1 MKKCTYLI
9 AIIMAI
15 MLPNMLFSQ
24 TYPLQV
30 IITQKQARFTP
41 FIRQFMENPGQY
53 LSVRVVQ
60 SGASAKSRNIYL
72 KMNLQQLF
80 PQNDVSIVSNLNTRP
95 MQPIQINPIASTELT
110 PSQIK
115 DNFGNFTNPNDFEI
129 RGLNVNDYASI
140 TGTMRIP
147 EGQYKLC
154 LTAYDFDAATG
165 SSVALSDPNMG
176 CTIVKICYEAENPQW
191 ILPISSLSSIE
202 ANYIKKRIK
211 PQKIITLQWR
221 PPFNTCGLNMTGIT
235 YDLNIVQLIDGQTED
250 DAILRNPPVVR
261 RENLNTATFQIDTA
275 MYPNMFIQGET
286 YVLQVTAKSND
297 QSIEFKNNG
306 KSPAGSFI
314 YDTVSETKPMMA
326 SGGLNVD
333 CGINP
338 PDEKELIQ
346 ELSINDII
354 DIGQY
359 KLKILKI
366 TKNSDNSF
374 TGEGIVTGGN
384 ESNFPNYN
392 WVNVKVS
399 FEKLQVNKNGAVV
412 AGNAIGMYDDKE
424 QEEYNNFFKSFTFFN
439 KENWYNKYFNLK
451 DGKQNSETQN
461 YINKFTTEKLASR
474 PEDANLLPI
483 KIGGEGQLNN
493 DIAVSSI
500 VFSARGAKI
509 SMLHFLKDHEN
520 NIVIPFGIADVC
532 VDKSINEADFAIL
545 QATELSVGPKTKLA
559 LPYEEGKKTHLKWN
573 KGFKGINL
581 NAEIRIL
588 TDPNANPPSDIVRKD
603 GKNDP
608 IAIPITNKEIQDWEN
623 WTVDLKIDTEF
634 SINGFTDFYFTV
646 PKAIYTHSNQPSAEL
661 QNLCKKI
668 KEKDPHFKVDAKFK
682 GLLFQQLT
690 LYAPEKFNFK
700 KNDDTPASVTFSTAS
715 FLNQNGF
722 TMIASAVDVFGD
734 TKDNSI
740 GEGKTGVLGG
750 WGFAIDTISL
760 FIIHNE
766 FKEVFM
772 NGRLWC
778 PLGDITG
785 KEGSMKY
792 KCNLTRDA
800 TKKNIDY
807 NFNIIADN
815 AKLKFLKYFSV
826 GLRPSSIIKANND
839 KHGFAV
845 IAWLDGEV
853 SADIEEMK
861 IKFTGGSFKGLG
873 IANRNAKG
881 NPGLVLS
888 IGQWG
893 FGDVGTS
900 EDFSETDSDAPEKK
914 DKVVPEGNFGPFELK
929 IMAPTLSIANGK
941 DIAFNIGMSIN
952 LGLGE
957 TSVGASTKGKI
968 IGVMNWGKKDSELIE
983 ITGIGFELNEIVV
996 NGEVGPVKIKGGLAF
1011 YKNNTKYG
1019 DGFRGAV
1026 SCNFPIGAQGIEIAS
1041 VVQFGKVGDQQN
1053 YFFVDASLKLNPGI
1067 AVFPPY
1073 LNFNGFGGGVWKNMK
1088 VTNPNVG
1095 NDIKDATE
1103 PNDIENIGA
1112 SRSGL
1117 QFEPSEVGEKKFGFN
1132 ARVYFSAASANLY
1145 NGVASITATTDGG
1158 KFESLSFKGNVNV
1171 IGDGNHDNP
1180 GGHIAS
1186 GEVKIGYDHI
1196 KSEFNLE
1203 AEVDAKFN
1211 GVSVQ
1216 VPFKVNILGKN
1227 ETRPKPLWYIALGI
1241 PDYEKGKLFTVNTG
1255 FDLELVK
1262 GSIDIKAYICGGNNI
1277 PWDIPKLDK
1286 KILDIIEKE
1295 PIRNWPKGDKGIML
1309 GARLGLGFGLEF
1321 GPLYGS
1327 LDAIIGCDLALKEL
1341 EGMHCGDGRAIK
1353 GLNGYYGMG
1362 QVYGYVHGDVG
1373 VQIKIFGI
1381 KEKFSLCDLAA
1392 GAVISA
1398 GMPSPTWMRGV
1409 FGVKGEIFGGAISFN
1424 TSAKF
1429 SIGRPCIIY
1438 TDPLKDLKIVESITP
1453 GEEKLNDA
1461 EKQQK
1466 EERPSVF
1473 TAVKIATN
1481 VRMNTPW
1488 TLYAESS
1495 DGKKIPRKYNFTFLE
1510 ADIFKDGVEHVNLQ
1524 KSIVKAEGFEFRLK
1538 PKEML
1543 EPNTM
1548 YKVKVVV
1555 KMQQHVD
1562 NVWQN
1567 PLDEKGRQYSDNDC
1581 KRIDYVYFYTGE
1593 MPNEIDISNIAQAF
1607 PMNRQ
1612 YEAFI
1617 DEEDVGYIV
1626 LDKSQQYLIENRE
1639 TSAEGHGLVGEFVN
1653 LSNTAEKPILFY
1665 YTYEPKLSR
1674 IENNW
1679 KSGIQFQL
1687 KNLAPNQI
1695 YKINFYVI
1703 ERGKQ
1708 QKDATF
1714 AQKDTNIAIVGTAN
1728 TSGGA
1733 NYHLDGSSDAFVG
1746 VNINTVKN
1754 EVLDRLKGEKTGIK
1768 NPIRAWKSDKM
1779 DSRINWGDDI
1789 TSNFNSIGNK
1799 MNNSVSLLNNVTQIS
1814 NVAQLSSVMSGTIG
1828 TMPQVGNVQPTMGYA
1843 PASTSGSGMAEYV
1856 GLTEE
1861 MANYLFGVSSITHIR
1876 DKVDTN
1882 KKTTLTNNCIETSEL
1897 VKEQSELQSK
1907 YKNVTLKHIFAYVF
1921 HTSRYESTEA
1931 KMKEIEVR
1939 NSLKQGA
1946 LSSVSTMENGVNT
1959 VSVYSDGISN
1969 NFLINLY
1976 GDGNHKWER
1985 RGARSVLMPVQ
1996 IIYMP
2001 GYATQEEVFGG
2012 YAFEESSNA
2021 AYQSPMF
2028 RFSNEFASD
2037 YYRNLWNKLAVPFL
2051 NKLKENANAD
2061 LSKLPFRRYEK
2072 QETINNPLSF
2082 EGYNAAVRFMNI
2094 YNGENTSKKEDYH
2107 GRLTN
2112 DEINT
2117 GSTNRARKQNNKMVY
2132 IYKNKLYS
2140 IYQILYASA
2149 LASHIYD
2156 KGNKGNYLCK
2166 EISGSVIVDDNYY
2179 LDGQTAG
2186 YHLEVKYPEL
2196 RKRMTVFFIN
2206 EYQYFKDKISGLNCF
2221 NVERYCTDSWASS
2234 CLKKLYGYVK
2244 NNNTRSN
2251 IPDNM
2256 KSNLFYLAWYWN
2268 ENWQDGNKKF
2278 YEFRDLKLPSH
2289 LLTIQYHR
2297 LGVWEYIKEV
2307 QLPKY

>member
-9 AIIMAI
+9 AIMMAI
-15 MLPNMLFSQ
+15 ILPNMLFSQ

-95 MQPIQINPIASTELT
+95 MRPIRINPVTSIELT

-176 CTIVKICYEAENPQW
+176 CTMVKICYEAENPQW

-211 PQKIITLQWR
+211 PQEIITLQWR

-235 YDLNIVQLIDGQTED
+235 YDLNIVQLVDGQTED
-250 DAILRNPPVVR
+250 DAILCNPPVVR
-261 RENLNTATFQIDTA
+261 KENLNATTFQIDTA

-326 SGGLNVD
+326 SGGLDVN

-346 ELSINDII
+346 ELNVNDIV

-359 KLKILKI
+359 KLKILEF

-374 TGEGIVTGGN
+374 AGEGIVIGGN

-399 FEKLQVNKNGAVV
+399 FEKLQVNKNRAVV
-412 AGNAIGMYDDKE
+412 GGNAIGMYDDKE
-424 QEEYNNFFKSFTFFN
+424 QEEYNNFFKSFSSLN
-439 KENWYNKYFNLK
+439 KENWYNKYFNLQN
-451 DGKQNSETQN
+451 GKQNSETQN
-461 YINKFTTEKLASR
+461 YVNKFTIEKLPSR

-500 VFSARGAKI
+500 AFSARGAKI

-520 NIVIPFGIADVC
+520 NLVIPFGITDVC
-532 VDKSINEADFAIL
+532 VDKSIKEADFAIL

-559 LPYEEGKKTHLKWN
+559 LTYEEGKKTHLKWN
-573 KGFKGINL
+573 KGFKSINL

-623 WTVDLKIDTEF
+623 WTVENLKIDTEF

-646 PKAIYTHSNQPSAEL
+646 PKAIYTHSSQHSAEL
-661 QNLCKKI
+661 QSLCDKI
-668 KEKDPHFKVDAKFK
+668 KERDPHFKVDAKFK

-760 FIIHNE
+760 FIIRNE

-800 TKKNIDY
+800 TKKDIDY

-815 AKLKFLKYFSV
+815 AKLKFLKYFSAE
-826 GLRPSSIIKANND
+826 LRPSSIIKANND
-839 KHGFAV
+839 NHGFAV
-845 IAWLDGEV
+845 RAWLDGKV
-853 SADIEEMK
+853 SANIEELK
-861 IKFTGGSFKGLG
+861 INFTGGSFKGLG
-873 IANRNAKG
+873 IANRDAKG

-900 EDFSETDSDAPEKK
+900 EDISETNSAAPEEK
-914 DKVVPEGNFGPFELK
+914 DTTKVISEGNFGPFELK

-952 LGLGE
+952 LGLGAA
-957 TSVGASTKGKI
+957 SVGASTKGKI

-983 ITGIGFELNEIVV
+983 ITGIEFELNEISV
-996 NGEVGPVKIKGGLAF
+996 NGEVGPVKIEGGLAF
-1011 YKNNTKYG
+1011 YKNDPTFG
-1019 DGFRGAV
+1019 DGIRGAV
-1026 SCNFPIGAQGIEIAS
+1026 SCNFPIGVQGIEIAS
-1041 VVQFGKVGDQQN
+1041 VVQFGKVGDKQN
-1053 YFFVDASLKLNPGI
+1053 YFFVDASLKLDPGI
-1067 AVFPPY
+1067 AVFPPF

-1103 PNDIENIGA
+1103 PNDIKNIGA

-1117 QFEPSEVGEKKFGFN
+1117 QYVPTEIGESAFGLN
-1132 ARVYFSAASANLY
+1132 ARVYFSGASANLY
-1145 NGVASITATTDGG
+1145 NGVASVTATTNGG
-1158 KFESLSFKGNVNV
+1158 KFESLQFNGKVNV

-1495 DGKKIPRKYNFTFLE
+1495 DGEKIPREYKFTFLE
-1510 ADIFKDGVEHVNLQ
+1510 ANIFKNGSERVELKEQN
-1524 KSIVKAEGFEFRLK
+1524 IGRDNFEFKLK
-1538 PKEML
+1538 SLKML

-1548 YKVKVVV
+1548 YKVRVVV
-1555 KMQQHVD
+1555 KMQQKI
-1562 NVWQN
+1562 NSKWQN
-1567 PLDEKGRQYSDNDC
+1567 PIDEKGKSYSDADC
-1581 KRIDYVYFYTGE
+1581 KRIDSVYFYTGGL
-1593 MPNEIDISNIAQAF
+1593 PDEIVYDNIVVAF

-1612 YEAFI
+1612 YETFVKEG
-1617 DEEDVGYIV
+1617 DWGYIV
-1626 LDKSQQYLIENRE
+1626 LEDDQNYLIKNRE
-1639 TSAEGHGLVGEFVN
+1639 MSAEGQGLVGEFIN
-1653 LSNTAEKPILFY
+1653 LSDKTKKPILFHY
-1665 YTYEPKLSR
+1665 KYSDAVTKINGEKKP
-1674 IENNW
+1674 
-1679 KSGIQFQL
+1679 GIKFQL

-1695 YKINFYVI
+1695 YKINFYVV
-1703 ERGKQ
+1703 EQGKQ

-1733 NYHLDGSSDAFVG
+1733 NYHLDGFSDAFVG

-1768 NPIRAWKSDKM
+1768 NPIKAWKSDKI

-1843 PASTSGSGMAEYV
+1843 SASTSGSGMTGYV

-1876 DKVDTN
+1876 DRVDTN
-1882 KKTTLTNNCIETSEL
+1882 KKTTLTNNCIEVSEL
-1897 VKEQSELQSK
+1897 VKEQSDLQSK
-1907 YKNVTLKHIFAYVF
+1907 YKNATLKQIFYYTF
-1921 HTSRYESTEA
+1921 HTSRYDNIKT
-1931 KMKEIEVR
+1931 KMQEIEVR
-1939 NSLKQGA
+1939 NSTKDNASLC
-1946 LSSVSTMENGVNT
+1946 VESTMKDGVNT
-1959 VSVYSDGISN
+1959 LSVYSDRILMNLVVRLDGAKQWTCWRGMN
-1969 NFLINLY
+1969 NVTI
-1976 GDGNHKWER
+1976 
-1985 RGARSVLMPVQ
+1985 PVQ
-1996 IIYMP
+1996 INYMP

-2012 YAFEESSNA
+2012 YAFEGSNA
-2021 AYQSPMF
+2021 MYQGSMF
-2028 RFSNEFASD
+2028 QFSNEFYADES
-2037 YYRNLWNKLAVPFL
+2037 YSLWNNLALPFL
-2051 NKLKENANAD
+2051 NKLREKQIANINN
-2061 LSKLPFRRYEK
+2061 LPFRECEGVSGYYL
-2072 QETINNPLSF
+2072 TDA
-2082 EGYNAAVRFMNI
+2082 GYNSAVRFMNF
-2094 YNGENTSKKEDYH
+2094 YYENYSSKKEDYH
-2107 GRLTN
+2107 GRLTDN
-2112 DEINT
+2112 EIKT
-2117 GSTNRARKQNNKMVY
+2117 GQTYNRYPKLNNKMTY

-2140 IYQILYASA
+2140 VYHILYASA
-2149 LASHIYD
+2149 TASHIY
-2156 KGNKGNYLCK
+2156 NKGESKSYLC
-2166 EISGSVIVDDNYY
+2166 IDNNETH
-2179 LDGQTAG
+2179 DGFFIIKDGIGRFLNDA
-2186 YHLEVKYPEL
+2186 KYPKFREWKL
-2196 RKRMTVFFIN
+2196 SFIN
-2206 EYQYFKDKISGLNCF
+2206 DIYQDIKNKNVSLNCYS
-2221 NVERYCTDSWASS
+2221 VEKYCTGDWENG
-2234 CLKKLYGYVK
+2234 CVKKLYENAYK
-2244 NNNTRSN
+2244 SPYEKR
-2251 IPDNM
+2251 
-2256 KSNLFYLAWYWN
+2256 SNLFYLARYWN
-2268 ENWQDGNKKF
+2268 ENWGKPDVNF
-2278 YEFRDLKLPSH
+2278 TELRNLKLPNHS
-2289 LLTIQYHR
+2289 TKVIYYRFGQ
-2297 LGVWEYIKEV
+2297 WIDIKEV

>member
-9 AIIMAI
+9 AIMMAI
-15 MLPNMLFSQ
+15 ILPNMLFSQ

-95 MQPIQINPIASTELT
+95 MRPIRINPVTSIELT

-176 CTIVKICYEAENPQW
+176 CTMVKICYEAENPQW

-211 PQKIITLQWR
+211 PQEIITLQWR

-235 YDLNIVQLIDGQTED
+235 YDLNIVQLVDGQTED
-250 DAILRNPPVVR
+250 DAILCNPPVVR
-261 RENLNTATFQIDTA
+261 KENLNATTFQIDTA

-326 SGGLNVD
+326 SGGLDVN

-346 ELSINDII
+346 ELNVNDIV

-359 KLKILKI
+359 KLKILEF

-374 TGEGIVTGGN
+374 AGEGIVIGGN

-399 FEKLQVNKNGAVV
+399 FEKLQVNKNRAVV
-412 AGNAIGMYDDKE
+412 GGNAIGMYDDKE
-424 QEEYNNFFKSFTFFN
+424 QEEYNNFFKSFSSLN
-439 KENWYNKYFNLK
+439 KENWYNKYFNLQN
-451 DGKQNSETQN
+451 GKQNSETQN
-461 YINKFTTEKLASR
+461 YVNKFTIEKLPSR

-500 VFSARGAKI
+500 AFSARGAKI

-520 NIVIPFGIADVC
+520 NLVIPFGIADVC
-532 VDKSINEADFAIL
+532 VDKSIKEADFAIL

-573 KGFKGINL
+573 KGFKSINL

-588 TDPNANPPSDIVRKD
+588 TDPNANPPSDIVRVD
-603 GKNDP
+603 SNNSNNIDP
-608 IAIPITNKEIQDWEN
+608 IVILIKNKEIKDWEN
-623 WTVDLKIDTEF
+623 WTVENLKIDTEF

-646 PKAIYTHSNQPSAEL
+646 PKAIYTHSSQHSAEL
-661 QNLCKKI
+661 QSLCDKI
-668 KEKDPHFKVDAKFK
+668 KERDPHFKVDAKFK

-690 LYAPEKFNFK
+690 LYTPKKFK
-700 KNDDTPASVTFSTAS
+700 IQKEITLSTAS

-722 TMIASAVDVFGD
+722 TMIASVVDVFGD

-740 GEGKTGVLGG
+740 GKGKTGVLGG

-760 FIIHNE
+760 FIIRNE

-778 PLGDITG
+778 PLGDVTG

-792 KCNLTRDA
+792 KCNLTRSSEN
-800 TKKNIDY
+800 KSIDY

-815 AKLKFLKYFSV
+815 AKLKFLKYFSAE
-826 GLRPSSIIKANND
+826 LKPSSIIKANND
-839 KHGFAV
+839 NHGFAV
-845 IAWLDGEV
+845 RAWLDGKV
-853 SADIEEMK
+853 SANIEELK
-861 IKFTGGSFKGLG
+861 INFTGGSFKGLG
-873 IANRNAKG
+873 IANRDASG

-888 IGQWG
+888 IGHWG

-900 EDFSETDSDAPEKK
+900 EDFSGTDSDAPEEK
-914 DKVVPEGNFGPFELK
+914 DTTKVISEGNFGPFELK
-929 IMAPTLSIANGK
+929 IMAPTFSIANGK
-941 DIAFNIGMSIN
+941 DIAFNIGMNIN
-952 LGLGE
+952 LGLGAA
-957 TSVGASTKGKI
+957 SVGASAKGKI
-968 IGVMNWGKKDSELIE
+968 IGEMNWVKKDSELIE
-983 ITGIGFELNEIVV
+983 ITGIEFELNEISV

-1011 YKNNTKYG
+1011 YKNDPTFG
-1019 DGFRGAV
+1019 DGIRGAV
-1026 SCNFPIGAQGIEIAS
+1026 SCNFPIGVQGIEIAS
-1041 VVQFGKVGDQQN
+1041 VVQFGKVGDKQN

-1067 AVFPPY
+1067 AVFPPF
-1073 LNFNGFGGGVWKNMK
+1073 LNFNGFGGGVWKNMEIK
-1088 VTNPNVG
+1088 NNDKLAINSTAEYD
-1095 NDIKDATE
+1095 DIK
-1103 PNDIENIGA
+1103 NIGA

-1117 QFEPSEVGEKKFGFN
+1117 KYVPTKIGEDAFGLN
-1132 ARVYFSAASANLY
+1132 ARIYFSGASPHLY
-1145 NGVASITATTDGG
+1145 NGVASVTATTKGG
-1158 KFESLSFKGNVNV
+1158 KFESLQFNGKVNV

-1180 GGHIAS
+1180 GGHISS
-1186 GEVKIGYDHI
+1186 GEVNIKYDHLE
-1196 KSEFNLE
+1196 SEFDLY
-1203 AEVDAKFN
+1203 AEVDTKFN

-1227 ETRPKPLWYIALGI
+1227 ETRPKPLWYMALGI
-1241 PDYEKGKLFTVNTG
+1241 PDYGKGYLFKVNKG

-1262 GSIDIKAYICGGNNI
+1262 SNIDIKAYICGGNNI
-1277 PWDIPKLDK
+1277 PWDIPKLDQR
-1286 KILDIIEKE
+1286 ILNIIEKE
-1295 PIRNWPKGDKGIML
+1295 PIREWPKGDKGIML
-1309 GARLGLGFGLEF
+1309 GARLELGFGLEF

-1327 LDAIIGCDLALKEL
+1327 LGAIIGCDLALKEL
-1341 EGMHCGDGRAIK
+1341 EGMYCGDGRAIK

-1362 QVYGYVHGDVG
+1362 QVYGYVYGDVG

-1429 SIGRPCIIY
+1429 NIGKPCIFY

-1495 DGKKIPRKYNFTFLE
+1495 DGEKIPRKYNFTFLE
-1510 ADIFKDGVEHVNLQ
+1510 ADIFKAGVEYVKLQ
-1524 KSIVKAEGFEFRLK
+1524 KPIVEDEGFEFRLK

-1555 KMQQHVD
+1555 KMQQHIS

-1567 PLDEKGRQYSDNDC
+1567 PIDEKGNSYSDADC
-1581 KRIDYVYFYTGE
+1581 KRIDSVYFYTGE
-1593 MPNEIDISNIAQAF
+1593 MPNEIDISNIALAF

-1639 TSAEGHGLVGEFVN
+1639 TSVEGHGLVGEFVN

-1665 YTYEPKLSR
+1665 YTYEPQLVR

-1733 NYHLDGSSDAFVG
+1733 NYHLDGFSGAFVG

-1754 EVLDRLKGEKTGIK
+1754 EVLDRLKGKKTEIK
-1768 NPIRAWKSDKM
+1768 NPIKAWKSEKI

-1828 TMPQVGNVQPTMGYA
+1828 TMPQVGNVQPTMNYA
-1843 PASTSGSGMAEYV
+1843 QYSASGSEIKENGMLDLRFNEGYV
-1856 GLTEE
+1856 GLSEE
-1861 MANYLFGVSSITHIR
+1861 MANSLFWC
-1876 DKVDTN
+1876 K
-1882 KKTTLTNNCIETSEL
+1882 
-1897 VKEQSELQSK
+1897 
-1907 YKNVTLKHIFAYVF
+1907 F
-1921 HTSRYESTEA
+1921 H
-1931 KMKEIEVR
+1931 
-1939 NSLKQGA
+1939 NSH
-1946 LSSVSTMENGVNT
+1946 S
-1959 VSVYSDGISN
+1959 
-1969 NFLINLY
+1969 
-1976 GDGNHKWER
+1976 
-1985 RGARSVLMPVQ
+1985 
-1996 IIYMP
+1996 
-2001 GYATQEEVFGG
+2001 
-2012 YAFEESSNA
+2012 
-2021 AYQSPMF
+2021 
-2028 RFSNEFASD
+2028 
-2037 YYRNLWNKLAVPFL
+2037 
-2051 NKLKENANAD
+2051 
-2061 LSKLPFRRYEK
+2061 
-2072 QETINNPLSF
+2072 
-2082 EGYNAAVRFMNI
+2082 
-2094 YNGENTSKKEDYH
+2094 
-2107 GRLTN
+2107 
-2112 DEINT
+2112 
-2117 GSTNRARKQNNKMVY
+2117 
-2132 IYKNKLYS
+2132 
-2140 IYQILYASA
+2140 
-2149 LASHIYD
+2149 
-2156 KGNKGNYLCK
+2156 
-2166 EISGSVIVDDNYY
+2166 
-2179 LDGQTAG
+2179 
-2186 YHLEVKYPEL
+2186 
-2196 RKRMTVFFIN
+2196 
-2206 EYQYFKDKISGLNCF
+2206 
-2221 NVERYCTDSWASS
+2221 
-2234 CLKKLYGYVK
+2234 
-2244 NNNTRSN
+2244 
-2251 IPDNM
+2251 
-2256 KSNLFYLAWYWN
+2256 
-2268 ENWQDGNKKF
+2268 
-2278 YEFRDLKLPSH
+2278 
-2289 LLTIQYHR
+2289 
-2297 LGVWEYIKEV
+2297 
-2307 QLPKY
+2307 